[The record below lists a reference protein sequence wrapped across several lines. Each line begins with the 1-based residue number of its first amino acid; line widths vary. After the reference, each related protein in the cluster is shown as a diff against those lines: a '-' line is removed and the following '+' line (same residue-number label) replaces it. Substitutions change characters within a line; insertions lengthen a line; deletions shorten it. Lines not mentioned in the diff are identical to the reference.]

1 MFIPTPNHPPRR
13 RRNGCTRERRAA
25 GRPAL
30 AGLLPLLLLA
40 ACQSNPQYPELA
52 TVSNV
57 DLDRYVGDWYVI
69 ATIPTR
75 FERDAFDAVE
85 RYERRPGYID
95 TTFIYRK
102 GGHDGPE
109 KRMRAKGYIRPD
121 SGNARWGM
129 QFIWPIRA
137 DFRVIYLDEDYQ
149 TTIVGRQARDY
160 VWIMART
167 PRMAPEEL
175 DRHRDWL
182 ASLGYD
188 IDKLVVIAHR

>member
-1 MFIPTPNHPPRR
+1 MSIHRS
-13 RRNGCTRERRAA
+13 CK
-25 GRPAL
+25 AL
-30 AGLLPLLLLA
+30 TAFTALLTLPLLV
-40 ACQSNPQYPELA
+40 ACQNAPRFPEME
-52 TVSNV
+52 TVPYV
-57 DLDRYVGDWYVI
+57 DLDRYMGDWYVI

-95 TTFIYRK
+95 TTFTYRK

-109 KRMRAKGYIRPD
+109 QRMRPKGYVREG

-137 DFRVIYLDEDYQ
+137 DFRIIYLDDDYQ
-149 TTIVGRQARDY
+149 TTIIGRQARDY

-167 PRMAPEEL
+167 PQMAPDEL
-175 DRHRDWL
+175 DRHRRWL
-182 ASLGYD
+182 TELGYD
-188 IDKLVVIAHR
+188 IEKLVVIPHR